1 MPTLS
6 ELATPLLEPDRYL
19 GAPPCFYFEVCGRP
33 SSLEKQGKAVCS
45 PCAAHFAGR
54 EYPLRPPT
62 REPLYDS
69 SRAAAKS
76 LGMLEPRRHVNTFD
90 FRRRSH
96 PFSRDCSTDS

>member
-6 ELATPLLEPDRYL
+6 ELAAPLLEPERHL

-45 PCAAHFAGR
+45 PCAARLAGR

-62 REPLYDS
+62 RRPLYDS
-69 SRAAAKS
+69 SRAAAKA
-76 LGMLEPRRHVNTFD
+76 LGMLEPRRQLNTLD
-90 FRRRSH
+90 LRRRSH
-96 PFSRDCSTDS
+96 SIARDCNS